1 MEAKYKK
8 LIYGLICD
16 ALGMVSIF
24 FPPFDFLWAPL
35 SAYLMT
41 RFYKGRAG
49 KVAAVVSFVEEALP
63 WVDIVPSFTLMWI
76 YTYLINPEK
85 RHKKSAS

>member
-1 MEAKYKK
+1 M
-8 LIYGLICD
+8 LCD
-16 ALGMVSIF
+16 GLGMVSLV

-41 RFYKGRAG
+41 RLYKGRAG

-63 WVDIVPSFTLMWI
+63 WLDIVPSFTLMWI
-76 YTYLINPEK
+76 YTYLFNPEK
-85 RHKKSAS
+85 KT